1 MRSVLFVCNLNPKK
15 LGTFERYLAEF
26 GWRCRA
32 ESVRFGLVL
41 AGEPIREVANLF
53 RDAGIEWWA
62 IPNWNDDSDQERS
75 KCFLASFV
83 PILRR
88 GPWRVAVFQFC
99 HELTII
105 RALVGARLRGC
116 APGKSIW
123 IQHSQMVLPGRLAR
137 RFSKI
142 RLLAAF
148 VDGMIL
154 LSEAG
159 RTAVCA
165 RGWSSERATVI
176 RNGIP
181 ILDQLKRGWLRSAMG
196 LPSDAVV
203 LICVGTLIPRKGYD
217 ILLPALAPLLQ
228 SHPLRHFL
236 IVGDGPDKSDL
247 HSLVESL
254 GISRSVHFLGLRNDV
269 PELLADADLF
279 VLASRAE
286 GLTLAVVEAMAAEL
300 PVVVT
305 DVGGHREVV
314 SPETG
319 WIVPPGNA
327 IAMRT
332 AISEALEHPNVRELG
347 RASRR
352 LVQRDFSLPG
362 QIEAQYQYFLQVAQ
376 SPTGVKSPF
385 DKPRAIGTGDGI

>member
-1 MRSVLFVCNLNPKK
+1 
-15 LGTFERYLAEF
+15 
-26 GWRCRA
+26 
-32 ESVRFGLVL
+32 
-41 AGEPIREVANLF
+41 
-53 RDAGIEWWA
+53 
-62 IPNWNDDSDQERS
+62 
-75 KCFLASFV
+75 
-83 PILRR
+83 
-88 GPWRVAVFQFC
+88 
-99 HELTII
+99 
-105 RALVGARLRGC
+105 
-116 APGKSIW
+116 
-123 IQHSQMVLPGRLAR
+123 
-137 RFSKI
+137 
-142 RLLAAF
+142 
-148 VDGMIL
+148 
-154 LSEAG
+154 
-159 RTAVCA
+159 
-165 RGWSSERATVI
+165 
-176 RNGIP
+176 
-181 ILDQLKRGWLRSAMG
+181 MG